1 MESQS
6 QINLKRFIPKK
17 ANKYYLL
24 KIIFY
29 VVLLMVLG
37 TILLYVSNKTQT
49 KNEAIK
55 EIKGVQIEIE

>member
-1 MESQS
+1 MESES

-37 TILLYVSNKTQT
+37 TILLYQTNKTQNN
-49 KNEAIK
+49 KEAIN
-55 EIKGVQIEIE
+55 EIKGVQIELE

>member
-1 MESQS
+1 MESES

-29 VVLLMVLG
+29 VVLLMVMG
-37 TILLYVSNKTQT
+37 TILLYQTNKAQT
-49 KNEAIK
+49 KKETIK
-55 EIKGVQIEIE
+55 EIKGVQIELE

>member
-1 MESQS
+1 MESEN

-29 VVLLMVLG
+29 VFLLMVLG
-37 TILLYVSNKTQT
+37 TILLYQTNKSQT
-49 KNEAIK
+49 KKEAID

>member
-1 MESQS
+1 MESES

-37 TILLYVSNKTQT
+37 TILLYHTNKTQT
-49 KNEAIK
+49 KKEAIN
-55 EIKGVQIEIE
+55 EIKGVQIELE